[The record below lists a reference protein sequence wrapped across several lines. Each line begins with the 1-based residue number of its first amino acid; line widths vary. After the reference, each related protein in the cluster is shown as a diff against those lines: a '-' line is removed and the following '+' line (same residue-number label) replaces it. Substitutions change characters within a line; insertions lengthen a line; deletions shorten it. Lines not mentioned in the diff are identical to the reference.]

1 MSPRP
6 ILKAFASE
14 AIPAS
19 TQYQPPLSGALP
31 FATYPHG
38 MQTPHVHFPPTPGLA
53 SHHTTH
59 SPAQYD
65 RAPIVI
71 EPNACALP
79 ERGGRVCSPPSKK
92 RRTAPAK
99 GSYFH
104 PRAYEAIEPESPSS
118 PPPLIL
124 DTSASSSSSSSSES
138 TDESDACMSPPVA
151 SPKEERRLSFLP
163 HAPWAEMDQ
172 DIRPSPTKRKHTRR
186 PTGPIRRT
194 SSARVPFSSFAESSE
209 DDDAACLGGF

>member
-1 MSPRP
+1 MTPRP

-14 AIPAS
+14 EIPAAM
-19 TQYQPPLSGALP
+19 QHQPPLSGALP

-38 MQTPHVHFPPTPGLA
+38 MQTPHVHFPPTPNLS

-65 RAPIVI
+65 RAPIVVG
-71 EPNACALP
+71 PNACELP
-79 ERGGRVCSPPSKK
+79 ERGGRLCSPPSKK

-118 PPPLIL
+118 PPPLIM
-124 DTSASSSSSSSSES
+124 DTSSSSSSSES
-138 TDESDACMSPPVA
+138 TDESDVCMSPPMA
-151 SPKEERRLSFLP
+151 SPREERRLSFLP
-163 HAPWAEMDQ
+163 HAPGADKEQ
-172 DIRPSPTKRKHTRR
+172 DVRPGPGKRKHTRR
-186 PTGPIRRT
+186 PTGPIRRP
-194 SSARVPFSSFAESSE
+194 SSTRVSFTSFAESSE
-209 DDDAACLGGF
+209 DEDAACLGGF